1 MGAIRTV
8 TSADDIDRD
17 DELVLVD
24 TTSGN
29 ITVTL
34 ADVDTFDN
42 PVTIKKIAAG
52 NTVTIATTDSQNID
66 SDSTKTLTLLGSAIT
81 LYPDTS
87 ADLWR
92 VENPVV
98 SELTATATEINTAW
112 TVLPPQRA
120 LWRKG

>member
-17 DELVLVD
+17 DELVMVD

-66 SDSTKTLTLLGSAIT
+66 SDSTTATLTLLGSAIT
-81 LYPDTS
+81 LTRTPAPIYGVFKTRLYP
-87 ADLWR
+87 
-92 VENPVV
+92 N
-98 SELTATATEINTAW
+98 
-112 TVLPPQRA
+112 
-120 LWRKG
+120 